1 MSELIR
7 DSSLC
12 QAFAC
17 YRMDTPANS
26 SFFPVEPHS
35 HYFSEVMLIINNL
48 QNNIFLLL
56 DVINTNYR
64 IFSAVISSGAEKSFL
79 SVFK

>member
-17 YRMDTPANS
+17 YQMDTPAHS

-35 HYFSEVMLIINNL
+35 HYFSEVMLM
-48 QNNIFLLL
+48 
-56 DVINTNYR
+56 R
-64 IFSAVISSGAEKSFL
+64 SGVCRVVRDRGTGRTDTVCARPMG
-79 SVFK
+79 